1 MPMTRHT
8 TSRGPAIALAALLG
22 LATAV
27 NAEVGVTDGPKG
39 VVVNTRTGKAYAAFP
54 DLGIVKIVNGM
65 AGPVV
70 TLETGANVKNLTMDP
85 RSGRVYAMNRGPG
98 TISVIDPDTDAI
110 IDTLKADR
118 GSLTALNPVTKKL
131 YVSASTGT
139 DPSVIDLATKSWT
152 TIHAGTEGNALSV
165 DVKANKV
172 YFVGYEDN
180 FLTVVDG
187 VTNEPARI
195 AVPGFHQW
203 DSAFNETNGLLYLP
217 TPNDNAIT
225 VIDTR
230 TGVVSM
236 VGTGSVPMAA
246 AVNDVTN
253 RIYVVNY
260 ASSDVTVIDGSS
272 NRPIA
277 TVPVG
282 LWPQQIAINTE
293 TNMIYVANRLSD
305 KVTVIDGRTN
315 GAVQR

>member
-1 MPMTRHT
+1 M
-8 TSRGPAIALAALLG
+8 
-22 LATAV
+22 ATAV
-27 NAEVGVTDGPKG
+27 FFNLAAGLGAEVGVTDGPKG

-54 DLGIVKIVNGM
+54 DLGVVKIVSG
-65 AGPVV
+65 ADGPVV
-70 TLETGANVKNLTMDP
+70 TVKTGANVKNLTMDP

-110 IDTLKADR
+110 VDTLKADR
-118 GSLTALNPVTKKL
+118 GSLTALNPATNRL

-139 DPSVIDLATKSWT
+139 DPSVIDLATKAST
-152 TIHAGTEGNALSV
+152 VIRAGTEGNALSV
-165 DVKANKV
+165 NVKANKI

-187 VTNEPARI
+187 ATNEPTRVE
-195 AVPGFHQW
+195 VPGFHQW

-260 ASSDVTVIDGSS
+260 ASSDVTVMDGAS

-282 LWPQQIAINTE
+282 LW
-293 TNMIYVANRLSD
+293 
-305 KVTVIDGRTN
+305 
-315 GAVQR
+315 